1 MADSEKITTLRN
13 ACQSMSGHRRVLEAQ
28 LAVMKAAEE
37 LAADDQ
43 LVRDLEQRRDIAR
56 RDADQQHDRLKEIEK
71 KLELAKLNVK
81 SQEAAAA
88 KVIVEAEKRA
98 AEIKQLAKDEGAK
111 LTGAAVTKKQ
121 SLELESKKLQDELD
135 EMNATVAK
143 RRAELIE
150 IEQKIADT
158 KAEALKRFA

>member
-1 MADSEKITTLRN
+1 
-13 ACQSMSGHRRVLEAQ
+13 MSGHKRVLVSM
-28 LAVMKAAEE
+28 LAVMDAAEALAAEE
-37 LAADDQ
+37 Q

-56 RDADQQHDRLKEIEK
+56 RDADQQHDRLIEIEK

-81 SQEAAAA
+81 SQETAAA

-111 LTGAAVTKKQ
+111 LTGAAMTKKQ
-121 SLELESKKLQDELD
+121 NLELESKKLQGELD
-135 EMNATVAK
+135 EMSATVAK

>member
-1 MADSEKITTLRN
+1 MSEKITALRN
-13 ACQSMSGHRRVLEAQ
+13 ACQSMSGHKRVLVSM
-28 LAVMKAAEE
+28 LAVMDAAEALAAEE
-37 LAADDQ
+37 Q

-56 RDADQQHDRLKEIEK
+56 RDADQQHDRLIEIEK

-81 SQEAAAA
+81 SQETAAA

-111 LTGAAVTKKQ
+111 LTGAAMTKKQ
-121 SLELESKKLQDELD
+121 NLELESKKLQGELD
-135 EMNATVAK
+135 EMSATVAK